1 MIESLLEN
9 KYAVALSDY
18 EGLGASG
25 SHPYLEPR
33 TAAFNTIDAVRA
45 MRDISP
51 TVSTRWI
58 ALGYSQGGQA
68 VWAANELNSYY
79 GNDLQLQG
87 SVALAPA
94 VNVTGAAQ
102 PCLVGFVDDSPTDS
116 LSDVII
122 GLARYNPD
130 LDEHSFLHGLEI
142 DYRRQLSHCEL
153 PRNESN
159 KTQSAQFPS
168 VPIPWQSV
176 VDRLREAR
184 DRKPDT
190 PQDTAMLQD
199 ALRKAALPQRPLNKP
214 MLVISGKDDAL
225 AYRAGFNP
233 PFLAAAYSADKSSTC
248 RYRTPTIA
256 TSYGKLVERSTV
268 GSAIVSPG
276 RPHRRIALRGR
287 SNVGS
292 RRSRSPAGEQLSGG
306 DLRPEC
312 LLPRLAVS
320 ERTLDEW

>member
-1 MIESLLEN
+1 MR
-9 KYAVALSDY
+9 V
-18 EGLGASG
+18 GP
-25 SHPYLEPR
+25 HPYLEPR

-51 TVSTRWI
+51 TVSTRSI

-116 LSDVII
+116 LLMFII

-153 PRNESN
+153 PRMNPTRPS
-159 KTQSAQFPS
+159 SAQFPS

-190 PQDTAMLQD
+190 PQDTAMLQGRV
-199 ALRKAALPQRPLNKP
+199 AQGGPPSTATEQANARYQR
-214 MLVISGKDDAL
+214 
-225 AYRAGFNP
+225 
-233 PFLAAAYSADKSSTC
+233 
-248 RYRTPTIA
+248 
-256 TSYGKLVERSTV
+256 
-268 GSAIVSPG
+268 
-276 RPHRRIALRGR
+276 
-287 SNVGS
+287 
-292 RRSRSPAGEQLSGG
+292 
-306 DLRPEC
+306 
-312 LLPRLAVS
+312 
-320 ERTLDEW
+320 